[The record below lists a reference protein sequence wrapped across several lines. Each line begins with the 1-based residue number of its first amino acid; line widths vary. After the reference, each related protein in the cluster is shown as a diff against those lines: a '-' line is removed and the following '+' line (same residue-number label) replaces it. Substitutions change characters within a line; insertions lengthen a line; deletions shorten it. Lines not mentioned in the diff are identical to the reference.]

1 MTLSTFLARVFS
13 WEGRVMYS
21 ALGIES
27 GGGKAL
33 ENDDVDV
40 LWENN
45 VNQYEDYCNIGQR
58 MKLIINVCRI

>member
-1 MTLSTFLARVFS
+1 
-13 WEGRVMYS
+13 MYS

-40 LWENN
+40 RWKNN

>member
-1 MTLSTFLARVFS
+1 
-13 WEGRVMYS
+13 MYS

-40 LWENN
+40 RWKNN
-45 VNQYEDYCNIGQR
+45 GIS
-58 MKLIINVCRI
+58 MRITAILDKGWN

>member
-1 MTLSTFLARVFS
+1 MREFS
-13 WEGRVMYS
+13 LGREGWCTQLWES
-21 ALGIES
+21 S
-27 GGGKAL
+27 QGGGKAL

-58 MKLIINVCRI
+58 VELIINVCRI